1 MCLRVAGA
9 VDKEHI
15 CALGLCAGDA
25 RKLTREK
32 VADVVNIGGDDLA
45 QLAEPLPPL
54 GSICAGERV
63 HGKHVHLVIMGKRRL
78 LFQPFAQHFVIH
90 NMIAADQTRKVEGF
104 GGRIERDGAVFR
116 IGAYRLRR
124 DMLIAGQGKIRPD
137 LVADHH
143 HIVLSEQLHCL
154 LQLPA
159 LPDSAAGIV
168 RRADD
173 GGVNLMLHDLFFH
186 VDIVH
191 APDTGAVLFERA
203 VDDVIAVV
211 FQAAGKADVGRAQ
224 NEDLVAARAEDV
236 QRRHN
241 AAQHAVFIADMLR
254 QQALHTILRPLP
266 VDDGVKIRLRRAEVA
281 E

>member
-1 MCLRVAGA
+1 MVRFFAS
-9 VDKEHI
+9 
-15 CALGLCAGDA
+15 GLTDCVGY
-25 RKLTREK
+25 
-32 VADVVNIGGDDLA
+32 ADN
-45 QLAEPLPPL
+45 
-54 GSICAGERV
+54 
-63 HGKHVHLVIMGKRRL
+63 
-78 LFQPFAQHFVIH
+78 
-90 NMIAADQTRKVEGF
+90 
-104 GGRIERDGAVFR
+104 
-116 IGAYRLRR
+116 
-124 DMLIAGQGKIRPD
+124 AGQGKIRPD

-224 NEDLVAARAEDV
+224 NEDLVARE
-236 QRRHN
+236 QKT
-241 AAQHAVFIADMLR
+241 FSAD
-254 QQALHTILRPLP
+254 TTPP
-266 VDDGVKIRLRRAEVA
+266 STPFS
-281 E
+281 